1 MQLVHALNIVAA
13 VLVAFFAAAYLGL
26 YLLTRWRKYDWARL
40 CGWAAVILC
49 LPLAAKH
56 LIAAFLPRSLGPL
69 DLLLAVVWLWAAWG
83 LREKVLDLPE
93 PR

>member
-1 MQLVHALNIVAA
+1 MLLHALHIVGFVLIA
-13 VLVAFFAAAYLGL
+13 VFAAAYGSMLLLG
-26 YLLTRWRKYDWARL
+26 WRRRFDWARL
-40 CGWAAVILC
+40 CGWAAAGLC

-56 LIAAFLPRSLGPL
+56 LVCAFLPRGLGPL
-69 DLLLAVVWLWAAWG
+69 DLLLAGAWLWVAWQ